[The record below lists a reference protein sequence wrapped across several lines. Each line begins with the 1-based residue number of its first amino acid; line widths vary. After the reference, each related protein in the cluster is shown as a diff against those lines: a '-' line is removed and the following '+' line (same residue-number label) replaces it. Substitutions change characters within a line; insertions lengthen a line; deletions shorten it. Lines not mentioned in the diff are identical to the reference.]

1 MKQISRCLLC
11 LAILVRGVFA
21 EWQLHG
27 GLNCFS
33 GHGAGA
39 GIPGGNPAP
48 GRLRPDACKV
58 LCEAN
63 PDCDGVIVQ
72 KGQPSGVCYLRK
84 QLSVA
89 GCMGSRDF
97 DLWLLTAREGPG
109 RELGMGMGE
118 EPRIQPPPL
127 SIAISILPRAV
138 FKNHEGGYNLYRIP
152 ALVRVGGAEVLA
164 FIEGRRS
171 GSDAGHIDLVMK
183 RSTNDGADWGP
194 IQIVAG
200 GSGDI
205 ARGNPS
211 PVYCETTGRLLL
223 VWSWN
228 NLDLYVQSSDDKGKT
243 WSDARKFSH
252 MVKRPGW
259 GWVATGPGHAIQLRR
274 GEHEGR
280 IVVPFN
286 AFFADAL
293 MKKVVHRRGCAGI
306 DECSH
311 YYSHEEQTQDVRVE
325 IENPLDP
332 EMGTL
337 RSRWYNGTT
346 ELPLYVWAGDRSG
359 VFYSDDGGD
368 TWQLGGMV
376 NSRIGSSECQVAETD
391 EGLFISFRVEDKD
404 SGCRKMAFSRDGGQ
418 SFEDFFEPQVCIPD
432 PVCQGSMVA
441 LEDGRLVTCGPGTS
455 SSREDIT
462 LHISHGSADQ
472 SSLGFA
478 RLGLVEGGDGGYSDI
493 VLLEPGPSGRARV
506 GVIWEHGF
514 AGGAGYAVVDMPPA
528 EETEFKDP
536 EDPWA
541 TLLA

>member
-1 MKQISRCLLC
+1 
-11 LAILVRGVFA
+11 
-21 EWQLHG
+21 
-27 GLNCFS
+27 
-33 GHGAGA
+33 
-39 GIPGGNPAP
+39 
-48 GRLRPDACKV
+48 
-58 LCEAN
+58 
-63 PDCDGVIVQ
+63 
-72 KGQPSGVCYLRK
+72 
-84 QLSVA
+84 
-89 GCMGSRDF
+89 
-97 DLWLLTAREGPG
+97 
-109 RELGMGMGE
+109 
-118 EPRIQPPPL
+118 
-127 SIAISILPRAV
+127 
-138 FKNHEGGYNLYRIP
+138 
-152 ALVRVGGAEVLA
+152 VGGAEVLA
-164 FIEGRRS
+164 FIEGRQD
-171 GSDAGHIDLVMK
+171 GGDAGHIDLVMK

-194 IQIVAG
+194 AQVVAG

-211 PVYCETTGRLLL
+211 PVYCDKTGRLLL

-228 NLDLYVQSSDDKGKT
+228 NLDVYVQFSDDKGKT
-243 WSDARKFSH
+243 WSDARKISD

-286 AFFADAL
+286 TFFADAL
-293 MKKVVHRRGCAGI
+293 MKKVIHRRGCAEI

-311 YYSHEEQTQDVRVE
+311 YYNSEEQTQDVRVE

-346 ELPLYVWAGDRSG
+346 DLPLYVWAGDRSG

-418 SFEDFFEPQVCIPD
+418 SFEDFFEPEACVPD
-432 PVCQGSMVA
+432 PVCQGSVVA
-441 LEDGRLVTCGPGTS
+441 LEDGRLVACGPGS
-455 SSREDIT
+455 SEAREDTT
-462 LHISHGSADQ
+462 LHISHGSAERGSFD
-472 SSLGFA
+472 FA
-478 RLGLVEGGDGGYSDI
+478 LLGLVEKGDGGYSDV
-493 VLLEPGPSGRARV
+493 VLLEPSPSGKARV

-514 AGGAGYAVVDMPPA
+514 AGGAGYAVVDMPST

-541 TLLA
+541 ALV